1 MNACEDF
8 FEVVVNGHIISCAM
22 HMLGMSDVGDLPT
35 QSIISH
41 EAWMMDDTERRRI
54 LMDTA
59 TQIVEENVDLSTNFS
74 SDSCSKTATNHVY
87 AYACETLSL
96 GLLYF
101 EFRDAIK
108 EGDGDRVMRIWKYL
122 LLLFKASGRTNY
134 SIEALTLLSQY
145 YLVLPPRLAEQ
156 LKWSRFVNVHGLP
169 GHNVSCDLHME
180 HLNREAKTA
189 IEGLGA
195 NKSKKAILCTGKAIG
210 ILKDTLD
217 KFDKDN
223 NVPSDRGAHA
233 VKSAKKDLTKIIKQ
247 LASSKVFKIIPGRKH
262 KSFRTLKTNLIRTL
276 NRKELTEWI
285 LDHYYPIQ
293 VHSLTANIY
302 MFTG

>member
-1 MNACEDF
+1 
-8 FEVVVNGHIISCAM
+8 
-22 HMLGMSDVGDLPT
+22 
-35 QSIISH
+35 
-41 EAWMMDDTERRRI
+41 
-54 LMDTA
+54 
-59 TQIVEENVDLSTNFS
+59 
-74 SDSCSKTATNHVY
+74 
-87 AYACETLSL
+87 
-96 GLLYF
+96 
-101 EFRDAIK
+101 
-108 EGDGDRVMRIWKYL
+108 
-122 LLLFKASGRTNY
+122 
-134 SIEALTLLSQY
+134 
-145 YLVLPPRLAEQ
+145 
-156 LKWSRFVNVHGLP
+156 
-169 GHNVSCDLHME
+169 ME
-180 HLNREAKTA
+180 HLNSEAKTA